1 MIFFVWITQNLLP
14 KIMFLIAV
22 VKMTRTYMMK
32 IVKRIIKRDISGLH
46 CAKISFSREA
56 LVKKFQDNVYGLA
69 RIEWGEYVRNR
80 STEFRMLEKTIV
92 FKQWLLNYFLHAWK
106 HIYQDVNDF
115 YNKYCALNSNRIK
128 LFSKELEYFHH
139 TPMMYSHWTTIS
151 KEFTQMTL
159 VYQDIPSFFE
169 EWFFACSL

>member
-1 MIFFVWITQNLLP
+1 
-14 KIMFLIAV
+14 MFLIAV
-22 VKMTRTYMMK
+22 VKMNRTYMMK

-92 FKQWLLNYFLHAWK
+92 FKQ
-106 HIYQDVNDF
+106 
-115 YNKYCALNSNRIK
+115 
-128 LFSKELEYFHH
+128 
-139 TPMMYSHWTTIS
+139 
-151 KEFTQMTL
+151 
-159 VYQDIPSFFE
+159 
-169 EWFFACSL
+169 